1 MIKIEGTPGELKRL
15 KAMLNFDAL
24 CPFGTRNLTKRC
36 MEYRDCRKC
45 IDTNIEW
52 VVLRNSN
59 AYCKE

>member
-15 KAMLNFDAL
+15 KAMLNLDAL
-24 CPFGTRNLTKRC
+24 CPFGTRNLIKRC

-52 VVLRNSN
+52 
-59 AYCKE
+59 KEVKK